1 MKTKTDLHVIY
12 MCRPKL
18 QFRPMTMV
26 TEPTETFGK
35 LLVKKVIL

>member
-1 MKTKTDLHVIY
+1 MYVNFLG

-26 TEPTETFGK
+26 TEPTETFDQ
-35 LLVKKVIL
+35 